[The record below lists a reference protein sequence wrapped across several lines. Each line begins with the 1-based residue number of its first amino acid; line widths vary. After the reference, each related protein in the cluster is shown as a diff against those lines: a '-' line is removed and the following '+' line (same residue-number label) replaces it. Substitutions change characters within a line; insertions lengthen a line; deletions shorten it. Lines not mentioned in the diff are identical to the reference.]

1 MKFKIKNFG
10 NIKEAEIELKNLT
23 VFVGENNTNK
33 TWTAY
38 LIYAFFSNRILE
50 YSLTKIWENI
60 VEDKYKYLD
69 KFIEDLNLT
78 NLIIGNNLE
87 NFIVKS
93 YKLQM
98 QFLKE
103 ILNEV
108 IPIKIKKSFYVDI
121 FLDNQIINE
130 ERKKYHILMKE
141 FNSILELIDKYQEE
155 NFLLKKNQII
165 KELINF
171 IRKFY
176 PEPFNIPS
184 ERKAIIQFANLITL
198 GEKNIN
204 ELRSLILELL
214 KTEGSKINLQ
224 EILQKFNVDSF
235 QYNYPKP
242 VIDFKDFVSRL
253 SLLKEKDNS
262 LNKELLRLFENSI
275 LEGKIHIDQTGKLI
289 YHMNNQNDLDVSI
302 SSSMVK
308 SLSGID
314 IYLKYRAEKNG
325 LVIIDEPEMNLHP
338 EAQVKLIE
346 FLTIMANKG
355 IKILITTHSPY
366 IVDHLINLIEGYYSK
381 KKDKEKLFWQ
391 PKYIKSGSYNLIKP
405 SDIFISKDDVSV
417 YFFRKDGVVED
428 ILDREERTIDWRTF
442 SQISERISNIYW
454 EL

>member
-38 LIYAFFSNRILE
+38 LIYVFLSKEFILR
-50 YSLTKIWENI
+50 SK
-60 VEDKYKYLD
+60 
-69 KFIEDLNLT
+69 
-78 NLIIGNNLE
+78 E
-87 NFIVKS
+87 NFYKD
-93 YKLQM
+93 YLEKLQNTENT
-98 QFLKE
+98 FNYSIE
-103 ILNEV
+103 EY
-108 IPIKIKKSFYVDI
+108 IKIKEQTLKELAPLFIIKNLRNFSINLEFSKEETKTLEKELMEGIDKI
-121 FLDNQIINE
+121 NSMNENKRRAFLIALKEGD
-130 ERKKYHILMKE
+130 KYELLNKLKFSI
-141 FNSILELIDKYQEE
+141 ILEKFLILIGNKKE
-155 NFLLKKNQII
+155 NNL
-165 KELINF
+165 
-171 IRKFY
+171 
-176 PEPFNIPS
+176 EPFNIPA

-214 KTEGSKINLQ
+214 KTEGDKINLQ
-224 EILQKFNVDSF
+224 EILQIFDTGSF

-253 SLLKEKDNS
+253 SLLKEKANP
-262 LNKELLRLFENSI
+262 LNRELLRLFENSI

-355 IKILITTHSPY
+355 IKVLITTHSPY
-366 IVDHLINLIEGYYSK
+366 IVDHLINLIEGYYSE

-391 PKYIKSGSYNLIKP
+391 PKYIKSGSYDLIKP

-417 YFFRKDGVVED
+417 YFFRKDGVVEA